1 MVLSLPVVLRDYQF
15 TTPNALIQR
24 WPFWVTWLIRTCGMF
39 VTKEKIAEH
48 GTKDKKKKKVNLKL
62 IKKKKTTT
70 TTRFDTNVSVKI
82 LPQTKTL
89 VYLTVACQLTLIK

>member
-1 MVLSLPVVLRDYQF
+1 MRGLSSSSIHKRANKTVVLSLPVVLRDYQF

-48 GTKDKKKKKVNLKL
+48 GTKDKKKKKSQLETD
-62 IKKKKTTT
+62 KKKKK
-70 TTRFDTNVSVKI
+70 N
-82 LPQTKTL
+82 KTQ
-89 VYLTVACQLTLIK
+89 V